1 MSEKK
6 TSQAQKSANPFETL
20 AAEQMARFTALS
32 EQMASY
38 ERQGAERAQK
48 AVDEMARLTKE
59 SIDHT
64 LKLTDE
70 WRKLSMETM
79 QRSAEMAQS
88 FGTKN

>member
-6 TSQAQKSANPFETL
+6 TSQAQQSANPFETL
-20 AAEQMARFTALS
+20 AADQMARFTALS

-38 ERQGAERAQK
+38 EREGAERAQK

-59 SIDHT
+59 SIAHT
-64 LKLTDE
+64 LKLTEE

-79 QRSAEMAQS
+79 QRSAEMAQG
-88 FGTKN
+88 FRVRD